1 MGSVT
6 IRPQFV
12 LTLFA
17 FAVCFISLFILLR
30 RLNKYNNMAI
40 KSGIKMSEQL
50 VMKGTNRKNVIFKGL
65 ILVLLLVSVF
75 YAIHGNFVS
84 IKV

>member
-1 MGSVT
+1 
-6 IRPQFV
+6 
-12 LTLFA
+12 
-17 FAVCFISLFILLR
+17 
-30 RLNKYNNMAI
+30 MAI